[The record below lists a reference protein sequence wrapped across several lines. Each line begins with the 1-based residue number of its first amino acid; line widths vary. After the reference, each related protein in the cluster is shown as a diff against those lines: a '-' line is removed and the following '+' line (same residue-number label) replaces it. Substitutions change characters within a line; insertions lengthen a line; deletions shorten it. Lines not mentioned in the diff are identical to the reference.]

1 MGRQKNPLFKWHVIY
16 SHTKATRTQKVP
28 PLHRYRASNKSIW
41 SKNRRLE
48 LAGQEEGR
56 WRVNIQSNKLACASV
71 NWSTRSHILFMTT
84 RCIKLHKTSILEPGW
99 KDCRGKTRD
108 VTSVLVASFCY
119 IVRVIT
125 KVPNKQLSIS
135 TMSYK

>member
-1 MGRQKNPLFKWHVIY
+1 MESEYTKQQVSLCLSELVYAFTYFIY
-16 SHTKATRTQKVP
+16 DNTLHQITQNQHSRT
-28 PLHRYRASNKSIW
+28 
-41 SKNRRLE
+41 RLE
-48 LAGQEEGR
+48 GLQRENQA
-56 WRVNIQSNKLACASV
+56 
-71 NWSTRSHILFMTT
+71 
-84 RCIKLHKTSILEPGW
+84 
-99 KDCRGKTRD
+99 DKTRD